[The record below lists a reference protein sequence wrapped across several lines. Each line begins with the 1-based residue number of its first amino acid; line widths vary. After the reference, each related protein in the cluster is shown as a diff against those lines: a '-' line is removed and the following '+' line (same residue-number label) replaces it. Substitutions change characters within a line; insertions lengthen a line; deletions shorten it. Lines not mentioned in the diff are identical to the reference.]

1 MAFVSLGDDDVNI
14 EVSIHLR
21 NLFDRVNGIIAQPNI
36 GWRDEIVDI
45 YSIVYDDQKSS
56 ILYIE
61 GAAEKDAQILLN
73 HDGVPYHIHFIGG
86 MSSQFD
92 YENIYDAEL
101 EECAREHHR
110 RWSDVEENIYNEWLQ
125 QRGKVYVDGEEW
137 DFKSAKNDKIVKKTR
152 KKYEQYE
159 YYRLSSIAKELYQ
172 REIKRNKTTLLA
184 QTVCLEDEKKQ
195 TCVCKNCIRR
205 KKSEHMRWNAYT
217 RVIGYAYK
225 KDVRA
230 DRALLHK
237 NLCAWENLSE
247 REKQKD

>member
-1 MAFVSLGDDDVNI
+1 MMIKNPVYCI
-14 EVSIHLR
+14 LR
-21 NLFDRVNGIIAQPNI
+21 
-36 GWRDEIVDI
+36 
-45 YSIVYDDQKSS
+45 
-56 ILYIE
+56 
-61 GAAEKDAQILLN
+61 
-73 HDGVPYHIHFIGG
+73 
-86 MSSQFD
+86 
-92 YENIYDAEL
+92 
-101 EECAREHHR
+101 
-110 RWSDVEENIYNEWLQ
+110 LQ